1 MRASDLIGQPVHGPD
16 GTVLGRVADLLAR
29 TGPDGTPTV
38 YAVLVSNRRHRLR
51 LFGYERP
58 ETTGPWPINR
68 LAKALQGP
76 LREIPLGDIVLPE
89 PDGSTDTE
97 SST

>member
-1 MRASDLIGQPVHGPD
+1 MSSTGSPEPVTRASDLIGQPAH
-16 GTVLGRVADLLAR
+16 
-29 TGPDGTPTV
+29 GPDGTPTV

-76 LREIPLGDIVLPE
+76 LHEIPLEDIILP
-89 PDGSTDTE
+89 GK
-97 SST
+97 